1 MPVRYTLICHSH
13 ILLYAGATYSDMPL
27 LYISICQSYILLYA
41 VLYTLICRSYILLY
55 AGPTYSYMP
64 VLHTL
69 ICGPIY
75 SYMPVLHT
83 LICGPTYSYM
93 PVLHTL
99 ICWSYIFFCAGHIY
113 WSWCL
118 TPLSAIFQLYR
129 GSQYYWRKQPEI
141 INLYYKI
148 KLFFS
153 HITYTSMQ
161 NMSTNIIP

>member
-55 AGPTYSYMP
+55 ASYILLYASSTYSYMRSYILLYAGPTYSY
-64 VLHTL
+64 
-69 ICGPIY
+69 I
-75 SYMPVLHT
+75 
-83 LICGPTYSYM
+83 
-93 PVLHTL
+93 
-99 ICWSYIFFCAGHIY
+99 WSYIFFCAGHIY

>member
-1 MPVRYTLICHSH
+1 MPVPHTLMLVLHTLICRSY
-13 ILLYAGATYSDMPL
+13 ILVYASPLYS
-27 LYISICQSYILLYA
+27 YIPSYILLYA
-41 VLYTLICRSYILLY
+41 GPIYSYMPVLHTLICRSYILLY

-69 ICGPIY
+69 ICR
-75 SYMPVLHT
+75 
-83 LICGPTYSYM
+83 
-93 PVLHTL
+93 
-99 ICWSYIFFCAGHIY
+99 SYIFFCAGHIY
-113 WSWCL
+113 WLWCL

-129 GSQYYWRKQPEI
+129 GSQYYWWKQPEI

-161 NMSTNIIP
+161 NICLPILYLEKLKKNSEK